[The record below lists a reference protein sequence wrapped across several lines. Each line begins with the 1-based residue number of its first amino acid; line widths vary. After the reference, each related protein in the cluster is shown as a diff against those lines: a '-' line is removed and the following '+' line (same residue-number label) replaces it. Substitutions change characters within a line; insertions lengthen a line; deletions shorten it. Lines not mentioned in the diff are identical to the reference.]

1 MLTAVNRLSFLQRL
15 AASGRHKL
23 VAGRKP
29 FEPSEHCSAIRTV
42 CTRMVGVVLD
52 NMPHNATG
60 KINRVALKR
69 VAEARL
75 ADTMA
80 A

>member
-1 MLTAVNRLSFLQRL
+1 
-15 AASGRHKL
+15 
-23 VAGRKP
+23 
-29 FEPSEHCSAIRTV
+29 
-42 CTRMVGVVLD
+42 MVGVVLD

-60 KINRVALKR
+60 KVDRVALKR